1 MVVVHFPPPSRS
13 IAPKFVTLVR
23 NDILIRIFDPTK
35 YDTSAISFRN
45 YGPISR
51 FDHHRECL
59 QKAVRPRVG
68 VRRKGTRTK
77 TIDPDRSVIYAGRT
91 LSCCIVEIFGTGGVV
106 KLRRQQVAFITL
118 GDTLKLL
125 DLRGSAA
132 MAAGTVAALSSITE
146 RDISQAWGKY
156 FYENP
161 QLYGNIDG
169 LLFAGA
175 HNGEDAVA
183 LYERA
188 ESKLASAKI
197 EVLPL
202 NHPNLRDGILFIA
215 NNHSLTVD

>member
-13 IAPKFVTLVR
+13 IAPKFVTLAR

-35 YDTSAISFRN
+35 YDTSAISFRD

-51 FDHHRECL
+51 FDHHREYPN
-59 QKAVRPRVG
+59 K
-68 VRRKGTRTK
+68 
-77 TIDPDRSVIYAGRT
+77 IDPDRGVFYAGRT

-106 KLRRQQVAFITL
+106 KLRRQQVAFITFKN
-118 GDTLKLL
+118 TLKLL

-161 QLYGNIDG
+161 QLYGMVDG
-169 LLFAGA
+169 LIFSGA
-175 HNGEDAVA
+175 HNGEDAIV

-188 ESKLASAKI
+188 KVKLTSAKI
-197 EVLPL
+197 EILPL
-202 NHPNLRDGILFIA
+202 NHPDLRDTILHIA
-215 NNHSLTVD
+215 SNHGLPVK

>member
-35 YDTSAISFRN
+35 YDATAISFRN

-51 FDHHRECL
+51 FDHHREFPQRL
-59 QKAVRPRVG
+59 
-68 VRRKGTRTK
+68 
-77 TIDPDRSVIYAGRT
+77 DPDRSVIYAGCT

-106 KLRRQQVAFITL
+106 KLERQQTAFITL
-118 GDTLKLL
+118 KDSLKLL

-132 MAAGTVAALSSITE
+132 MAAGTVAALSSITQ

-169 LLFAGA
+169 LIFSGA
-175 HNGEDAVA
+175 HNGSDAIS

-197 EVLPL
+197 EILPL
-202 NHPNLRDGILFIA
+202 NHPDLRDGILSIA
-215 NNHSLTVD
+215 KNHGLLVK

>member
-13 IAPKFVTLVR
+13 IAPKFVTLVL
-23 NDILIRIFDPTK
+23 NDILIRIFDLTK
-35 YDTSAISFRN
+35 YDATAISFRN

-51 FDHHRECL
+51 FDHHRECPQRL
-59 QKAVRPRVG
+59 
-68 VRRKGTRTK
+68 
-77 TIDPDRSVIYAGRT
+77 DPDRSVIYAGRT

-106 KLRRQQVAFITL
+106 KLERQQTAFITL
-118 GDTLKLL
+118 KDSLKLL

-132 MAAGTVAALSSITE
+132 MAAGTVAALSSITQ

-169 LLFAGA
+169 LIFSGA
-175 HNGEDAVA
+175 HNGEDAIA

-197 EVLPL
+197 EILPL
-202 NHPNLRDGILFIA
+202 NHPDLRDGILSIA
-215 NNHSLTVD
+215 KNHGLLVK